1 MMIDMENTLSSQ
13 EQTVITF
20 RLDRQMYALPVE
32 SIVRIIELVP
42 ITPLP
47 QVDKV
52 VKGVINVH
60 SHAVPVLDMRSLFGL
75 PEAALHLYTPII
87 LIQLHGQMCGLIVDE
102 VVDVVHLAA
111 GSIFRVTDILPCE
124 LGDAPILQGIAH
136 IQGEMVLLLD
146 PPHIFQAERMDE
158 LAGTLSSLPEPV
170 ATSTA
175 DEGASPSEIVV
186 EEVQP

>member
-1 MMIDMENTLSSQ
+1 MIDMENTTSSQ

-20 RLDRQMYALPVE
+20 RLGGQMYALPIEPVE
-32 SIVRIIELVP
+32 RIIELVP

-60 SHAVPVLDMRSLFGL
+60 SRAVPVLDMRHLFGL

-102 VVDVVHLAA
+102 VVDVITLAA
-111 GSIFRVTDILPCE
+111 SSIFRVTDIMPHE
-124 LGDAPILQGIAH
+124 LGDAPILQGITY
-136 IQGEMVLLLD
+136 IQGETVLLLD

-158 LAGTLSSLPEPV
+158 LASTLSSFSEPV

-175 DEGASPSEIVV
+175 EEGTSPSETVV

>member
-1 MMIDMENTLSSQ
+1 MDMENKPSSQ

-20 RLDRQMYALPVE
+20 RLGGQIYALPIE
-32 SIVRIIELVP
+32 PIVRIIELVP

-60 SHAVPVLDMRSLFGL
+60 ARAVPVLDMRRLFGL

-102 VVDVVHLAA
+102 VVDVVNIAA
-111 GSIFRVTDILPCE
+111 GSLFRVPDILPSE
-124 LGDAPILQGIAH
+124 LGDAPILQGITY
-136 IQGEMVLLLD
+136 IQGETVLLLD
-146 PPHIFQAERMDE
+146 PPHIFQADRMDE
-158 LAGTLSSLPEPV
+158 LANALSSLSEPV
-170 ATSTA
+170 TASTA
-175 DEGASPSEIVV
+175 EGDVSPSEIVV